1 MIFHSYDCE
10 SHKGDLCNLEVKLQD
25 IVTNAMNSSAAT
37 TEESSSGLYPDG
49 TSLKIHGLRNKETFY
64 VEDGMRRSIPD
75 WEFFLC
81 MKFEL
86 SKVISLTES
95 AINAIPLGSPLQV

>member
-1 MIFHSYDCE
+1 
-10 SHKGDLCNLEVKLQD
+10 
-25 IVTNAMNSSAAT
+25 
-37 TEESSSGLYPDG
+37 
-49 TSLKIHGLRNKETFY
+49 
-64 VEDGMRRSIPD
+64 MRRSIPD

-95 AINAIPLGSPLQV
+95 EINAIPLGSPLQV